1 MLSTNAEVQAG
12 RPYESYPDDPM
23 HTRIYTLKNGL
34 KAYLTVYKDKP
45 RIQTYIAVKAGSKY
59 DPKETTGLAHYL
71 EHMMFK
77 GTHNYGT
84 LNWEKEKSFL
94 DQLSQLF
101 EAHKNAVGK
110 EAKDAIYQ
118 QIDSVSHEAS
128 KWAIPSEYDKMLT
141 SMGAKGTNAYT
152 SNDQTV
158 YVNDIPANEM
168 EKWMAL
174 ESNRFQTLVLRL
186 FHTELETVY
195 EEFNRSQDNDGRWSY
210 QKVWTG
216 LLPTHPYGTQTT
228 IGLGEHLKNPSMVN
242 IHNYFNTYYRPN
254 NIAICMSGDF
264 NPDSTIEM
272 IDKYFGKWEP
282 GTFPELHFDAPPKL
296 TAPVTME
303 TFGPQTEHV
312 YLGFLFNG
320 AGSEDEK
327 YLDMISMLLNNGKA
341 GLMDINLLQ
350 KQQVL
355 EANAFSDTRNDYSA
369 FMLYGKPRE
378 GQSLEEVR
386 DLLLQQLEK
395 IKKGEFSENLMKA
408 CVTDARYREM
418 KSLENN
424 SSRASKLVDAFIRNK
439 PYDKYMHQIDEIA
452 KLNKAQIVAFA
463 NQHFSNNYVVSYKRK
478 GEDKERHKVDK
489 PKITPVV
496 INRDTSSD
504 FLKHIS
510 TIPSKRLTPRF
521 IDFNKDIKHD
531 KLANGLVFDY
541 IPNPVN
547 RTFSLSYVYDM
558 GSDNDREMALAL
570 SMIKYLG
577 TDKFT
582 TDSLSY
588 ELFRLGLSLDFS
600 VARKSMRVSLSG
612 VESSLKDG
620 VSLMEHILHHV
631 KADQAVY
638 DTLVNDILKKR
649 ANDKLNK
656 GTILFSGMA
665 DFARYGADNP
675 FRNSLSEKELKAM
688 NLQHLQDKLRTLES
702 YPHKIFYYGQESQA
716 KVKTLLEANHK
727 VPANMI
733 PYPPAKIF
741 KELDNEQTKVYFYHF
756 DMVQAE
762 MIFMS
767 KDELFNKDLNSYINV
782 FNEYFGA
789 GLSSIVFQEIREKK
803 ALAYSA
809 SCSFSA
815 PAYKEESHYVSAYV
829 GTQADKLKDAEPAM
843 MALLKEM
850 PQAERQFQNARE
862 AAMIRMETD
871 YITRAEIY
879 SVYQIMKNRGL
890 DHDARKEAYEK
901 LKTLSLN
908 DLNAFFQK
916 HIKGKTYTI
925 VLIGNRDKVDINFLK
940 SLGEYKEL
948 SPEDVFNY

>member
-1 MLSTNAEVQAG
+1 
-12 RPYESYPDDPM
+12 
-23 HTRIYTLKNGL
+23 
-34 KAYLTVYKDKP
+34 
-45 RIQTYIAVKAGSKY
+45 
-59 DPKETTGLAHYL
+59 
-71 EHMMFK
+71 
-77 GTHNYGT
+77 
-84 LNWEKEKSFL
+84 
-94 DQLSQLF
+94 
-101 EAHKNAVGK
+101 
-110 EAKDAIYQ
+110 
-118 QIDSVSHEAS
+118 
-128 KWAIPSEYDKMLT
+128 
-141 SMGAKGTNAYT
+141 
-152 SNDQTV
+152 
-158 YVNDIPANEM
+158 
-168 EKWMAL
+168 
-174 ESNRFQTLVLRL
+174 
-186 FHTELETVY
+186 
-195 EEFNRSQDNDGRWSY
+195 
-210 QKVWTG
+210 
-216 LLPTHPYGTQTT
+216 
-228 IGLGEHLKNPSMVN
+228 
-242 IHNYFNTYYRPN
+242 
-254 NIAICMSGDF
+254 
-264 NPDSTIEM
+264 
-272 IDKYFGKWEP
+272 
-282 GTFPELHFDAPPKL
+282 
-296 TAPVTME
+296 
-303 TFGPQTEHV
+303 
-312 YLGFLFNG
+312 
-320 AGSEDEK
+320 
-327 YLDMISMLLNNGKA
+327 
-341 GLMDINLLQ
+341 LLQ

-386 DLLLQQLEK
+386 DLMLQQLDK

-439 PYDKYMHQIDEIA
+439 PYDKYIHQIDEIA

-463 NQHFSNNYVVSYKRK
+463 NQHFANNYVVSYKRK

-510 TIPSKRLTPRF
+510 SITSKRLTPRF
-521 IDFNKDIKHD
+521 IDFSKDIKHD

-570 SMIKYLG
+570 SMLKYLG

-582 TDSLSY
+582 PDSLSY
-588 ELFRLGLSLDFS
+588 ELFRLGLSLDYS

-612 VESSLKDG
+612 VESSMHEG
-620 VSLMEHILHHV
+620 VQLMEHILHHV

-665 DFARYGADNP
+665 DYARYGADNP

-702 YPHKIFYYGQESQA
+702 YPHKIFYYGQEAQVRIKS
-716 KVKTLLEANHK
+716 VLETNHK
-727 VPANMI
+727 VPAKMI

-741 KELDNEQTKVYFYHF
+741 KELDNEQAKVYFYHF

-767 KDELFNKDLNSYINV
+767 KDELFNKELNSYINV

-850 PQAERQFQNARE
+850 PQAEKQFQNARE

-871 YITRAEIY
+871 YITRADIY
-879 SVYQIMKNRGL
+879 SVYQIMQNRGL